1 MANYSL
7 VANATFKPFSY
18 QELTAPLD
26 RQELYH
32 ERLAEEY
39 DNLSKQADVLEIM
52 GNNEM
57 DKNSGSYSRYKSYSD
72 ALRKEADE
80 LFAHGLNSESRRRLT
95 DLRRM
100 YNTTIVPIQTA
111 YSKREKEADEQ
122 MKATLQ
128 NPTIMF
134 TRDASKTTLDSYI
147 SNPTGGYGVINGA
160 NITKQMADMAGH
172 LAKQVRSG
180 KKENIDAYTYNYIEK
195 YGLDENLIRN
205 WQDSPTLKKMF
216 EQVMQANGVTPEAL
230 QGSMN
235 ADSIITKS
243 QNYAEMGMWNAMG
256 EDKSHIQE
264 DFGRRLAARTT
275 AEVNAHRQ
283 KKIIDQQFAQQQ
295 TGGNIAINPVNI
307 YSNKDIKAADAAY
320 NAYNK
325 YFDKRP
331 DGTYVL
337 NEAGKKEYNKTTDM
351 WVSAGG
357 WGSYRKPT
365 QSQFRKFIDSRKAN
379 GDTDPGAIWGSYVA
393 TQPTN
398 QFDATRS
405 TEFDYTIADSQQK
418 DMKGAIQTAARGT
431 ALQEV
436 DFDNK
441 QNTFKATGETL
452 KLEDLNSDK
461 YTVLSTRFS
470 PYGNTV
476 MIKSDNGE
484 VHRYQMPAGINPT
497 NEQNRDRAMQKA
509 LKLQT
514 AIATGKITDR
524 SGREQALTPDEL
536 RAAQQQYRQALQEAY
551 MYHSQ
556 LGVSNKT
563 KEQEFNPYGY

>member
-1 MANYSL
+1 MPNYSL
-7 VANATFKPFSY
+7 VVNSQFKPFSY
-18 QELTAPLD
+18 AELAAPVMD
-26 RQELYH
+26 MSNYH
-32 ERLAEEY
+32 ERLAQEY

-52 GNNEM
+52 SGN
-57 DKNSGSYSRYKSYSD
+57 DRDRNSGSYSQYKSYSD

-95 DLRRM
+95 DLRRR
-100 YNTTIVPIQTA
+100 YNTDIVPIQTA
-111 YSKREKEADEQ
+111 YSKREKETDEQ

-134 TRDASKTTLDSYI
+134 TRDARNTTLDDYI

-180 KKENIDAYTYNYIEK
+180 RKENIDAYTYNYIEK

-216 EQVMQANGVTPEAL
+216 EQVMQANGVTEEAL
-230 QGSMN
+230 SGSLN
-235 ADSIITKS
+235 AQNILTKS

-256 EDKSHIQE
+256 EDKTKQME
-264 DFGRRLAARTT
+264 NYGARLAAQEAKEKRR
-275 AEVNAHRQ
+275 ADYNHRL
-283 KKIIDQQFAQQQ
+283 KQQEMQQQ
-295 TGGNIAINPVNI
+295 AGNMLAINPINI
-307 YSNKDIKAADAAY
+307 YSQKEIKEADAAY

-337 NEAGKKEYNKTTDM
+337 NAEGQKEYNRTADEWRT
-351 WVSAGG
+351 AGG
-357 WGSYRKPT
+357 WGSYRVPGKSP
-365 QSQFRKFIDSRKAN
+365 FRMFMERQMSGGI
-379 GDTDPGAIWGSYVA
+379 TDLGAAWGNYMAS
-393 TQPTN
+393 QPTN

-405 TEFDYTIADSQQK
+405 TEFDYTIAGSQQK
-418 DMKGAIQTAARGT
+418 EMKGALQTASRGV

-436 DFDNK
+436 DFDGR
-441 QNTFKATGETL
+441 QNAFKATGEE
-452 KLEDLNSDK
+452 LELSELNKDD

-470 PYGNTV
+470 PFGNTV
-476 MIKSDNGE
+476 MIRDGNGE
-484 VHRYQMPAGINPT
+484 VHRYQMPAGINPQ
-497 NEQNRDRAMQKA
+497 NEANRDRSMQKA
-509 LKLQT
+509 VRLQQV
-514 AIATGKITDR
+514 IATGRITDR
-524 SGREQALTPDEL
+524 NGREQVLTEDEL
-536 RAAQQQYRQALQEAY
+536 RDAQRQYRQALQEAY

-556 LGVSNKT
+556 LGVTNKT